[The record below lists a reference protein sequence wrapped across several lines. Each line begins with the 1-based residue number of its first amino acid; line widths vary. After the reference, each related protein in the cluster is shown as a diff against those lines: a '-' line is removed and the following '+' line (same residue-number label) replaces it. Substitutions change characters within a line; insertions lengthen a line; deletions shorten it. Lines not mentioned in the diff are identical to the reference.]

1 MTKTLLPAILFL
13 LKPKNNFVFK
23 LFHGTQVIPK
33 WLVRQTMPINSANKI

>member
-23 LFHGTQVIPK
+23 LFHVNPSHSQVIGP
-33 WLVRQTMPINSANKI
+33 ANHAYQYC